1 MRVVIQAMTKLDIQY
16 ENPENE
22 VSYILNEKTFVA
34 ICFTERQQ
42 HN

>member
-1 MRVVIQAMTKLDIQY
+1 MRVVIQAMTKLDIAF

-22 VSYILNEKTFVA
+22 VSYILNQKMLIV